1 MFVTSCV
8 HIHFLVSD
16 RKNTEKYKLIK
27 SCYIILTS
35 VEIVNGIAY
44 TEDQIETQLTTGRKY
59 LFVMMSFTSHINDF
73 TFLEN
78 EVKKISNI

>member
-35 VEIVNGIAY
+35 EEIVNGIAY

-59 LFVMMSFTSHINDF
+59 IYSFVMMSFTSHIKGF
-73 TFLEN
+73 IFLEN
-78 EVKKISNI
+78 EVRRK